1 MALHLS
7 TALTLVVCRARSRI
21 WFWNCKGCVEHKKA
35 ESLYI
40 CGCPGKSLSM
50 EKVKDKLLNWAKENG
65 TLQKVVAASRDLRNA
80 LCIRGSIVDSVI
92 ALFRVDFSRWRA
104 CKSPG
109 VSETVLVA

>member
-50 EKVKDKLLNWAKENG
+50 EKVKDKLLNWAKELHRYRNN
-65 TLQKVVAASRDLRNA
+65 KFIVADELDYLITKDR
-80 LCIRGSIVDSVI
+80 IVLHDHFM
-92 ALFRVDFSRWRA
+92 LTTFPFSR
-104 CKSPG
+104 CMLIGKF
-109 VSETVLVA
+109 L

>member
-1 MALHLS
+1 MKRTKMALHLS

-50 EKVKDKLLNWAKENG
+50 EKVKDKLLNWAKE
-65 TLQKVVAASRDLRNA
+65 V
-80 LCIRGSIVDSVI
+80 
-92 ALFRVDFSRWRA
+92 
-104 CKSPG
+104 
-109 VSETVLVA
+109 